1 MNFKI
6 IMKYSP
12 IENSLFIKNRKKFI
26 DKMEDN
32 SIAFFNSNDNYPV
45 SADTTLPFEQHRD
58 LFYLSGINQE
68 ETVLLLFKKSN
79 EEFKEIIFL
88 TEPNDLL
95 THWEGARLDRK
106 KTLSISGIHN
116 ICWLNE
122 LDKIIGA
129 LMKEVQILYL
139 NKNEHYRAKIETQTR
154 EERFNNW
161 ITKEY
166 PSKETKGCNIIL
178 QRLRSIKDPIE
189 IQLIQKAC
197 DITELG
203 FRRILNFVK
212 PGVWEY
218 EIEAEFSHEFL
229 RNKSKKFAYS
239 PIIASGINSNI
250 LHYIKNNNQCREG
263 DILLLDVGAEYANYS
278 SDMTRT
284 IPVSGRFTKR
294 QKAIYNS
301 VLLVKNEATKLLR
314 PGLLWKEHYAEV
326 GKIMTS
332 ELLKLGL
339 LSKNDIQNQ
348 TKENPAF
355 KKYFT
360 HGVSHHLGLD
370 THDYGDL
377 NRPIEKNM
385 VFTVEPGIYVQEENF
400 GIRLED
406 DVVVQENADPINL
419 MKNIPIEIEEIED
432 LMNS

>member
-129 LMKEVQILYL
+129 LMKEVKILYL
-139 NKNEHYRAKIETQTR
+139 NKNEHYRAKVETQTR

-377 NRPIEKNM
+377 SRPIEKNM

>member
-1 MNFKI
+1 
-6 IMKYSP
+6 MKYSP

-166 PSKETKGCNIIL
+166 PNKETKGCNIIL
-178 QRLRSIKDPIE
+178 QRLRSVKEPIE

-377 NRPIEKNM
+377 SRPIEKNM

-406 DVVVQENADPINL
+406 DVVVQENTDPINL

>member
-1 MNFKI
+1 
-6 IMKYSP
+6 MKYSP
-12 IENSLFIKNRKKFI
+12 IDNSLFIKNRKKFI

-79 EEFKEIIFL
+79 QEFKEILFL
-88 TEPNDLL
+88 TKPNDLL

-116 ICWLNE
+116 IHWLNE
-122 LDKIIGA
+122 LDNIISA
-129 LMKEVQILYL
+129 LMKEVKILYL
-139 NKNEHYRAKIETQTR
+139 NKNEHYRAKVETQTR

-178 QRLRSIKDPIE
+178 QVLRSIKEPIE

-263 DILLLDVGAEYANYS
+263 DVLLLDVGAEYANYS

-284 IPVSGRFTKR
+284 IPVSGKFTKR
-294 QKAIYNS
+294 QKAVYNS

-339 LSKNDIQNQ
+339 LSKNDVQNQ

-377 NRPIEKNM
+377 SRPIEKNM

-406 DVVVQENADPINL
+406 DVVVQENTDPINL

>member
-1 MNFKI
+1 
-6 IMKYSP
+6 MKYSP

-377 NRPIEKNM
+377 SRPIEKNM

-406 DVVVQENADPINL
+406 DVVVQENSDPINL

>member
-1 MNFKI
+1 
-6 IMKYSP
+6 
-12 IENSLFIKNRKKFI
+12 
-26 DKMEDN
+26 MEDN

>member
-1 MNFKI
+1 
-6 IMKYSP
+6 MKYFP

-377 NRPIEKNM
+377 SRPIEKNM

-406 DVVVQENADPINL
+406 DVVVQENTDPINL

>member
-314 PGLLWKEHYAEV
+314 PGLLWEEHYAEV

-377 NRPIEKNM
+377 SRPIEKNM

>member
-1 MNFKI
+1 
-6 IMKYSP
+6 MKYSP

-106 KTLSISGIHN
+106 KTSSISGIHN

-189 IQLIQKAC
+189 IRLIQKAC

-301 VLLVKNEATKLLR
+301 VLHVKNEATKLLR

-377 NRPIEKNM
+377 SRPIEKNM

-406 DVVVQENADPINL
+406 DVVVQENTDPINL

>member
-1 MNFKI
+1 
-6 IMKYSP
+6 MKYSP
-12 IENSLFIKNRKKFI
+12 IENSLFIKNRKKLI

-377 NRPIEKNM
+377 SRPIEKNM

>member
-1 MNFKI
+1 
-6 IMKYSP
+6 MKYSP
-12 IENSLFIKNRKKFI
+12 IDNSLFIKNRKKFI

-79 EEFKEIIFL
+79 QEFKEILFL
-88 TEPNDLL
+88 TKPNDLL

-116 ICWLNE
+116 IHWLNE
-122 LDKIIGA
+122 LDNIIVT
-129 LMKEVQILYL
+129 LMKEVKILYL
-139 NKNEHYRAKIETQTR
+139 NKNEHYRAKVETQTR

-178 QRLRSIKDPIE
+178 QVLRSIKEPIE

-263 DILLLDVGAEYANYS
+263 DVLLLDVGAEYANYS

-284 IPVSGRFTKR
+284 IPVSGKFTKR

-339 LSKNDIQNQ
+339 LSKNDVQNQ

-377 NRPIEKNM
+377 SRPIEKNM

-406 DVVVQENADPINL
+406 DVVVQENTDPINL